1 MLRSEPIPPRFGALG
16 DRNTGFMGGAG
27 ASFNGKVEIREPRE
41 DLAAVAHVVSG
52 EVGFAIRPCRKLFR
66 QDVVDAGRI
75 ARKLAGA
82 TKPPPNVFNRAD
94 QAIDAAV
101 EAGAEDHSPVEL
113 RFAREKLAQA
123 HSDMDRKHYDKALYL
138 IDQSEVNSE
147 LAIEK
152 TKTAI
157 IRGKVTELARQNEIL
172 QEDIEA
178 TFGGGFE

>member
-1 MLRSEPIPPRFGALG
+1 M
-16 DRNTGFMGGAG
+16 RNLVFLLTLLLLTAC
-27 ASFNGKVEIREPRE
+27 AT
-41 DLAAVAHVVSG
+41 
-52 EVGFAIRPCRKLFR
+52 
-66 QDVVDAGRI
+66 
-75 ARKLAGA
+75 
-82 TKPPPNVFNRAD
+82 TKPAPNVFNRAD

-152 TKTAI
+152 TKAAI

-172 QEDIEA
+172 REDIES
-178 TFGGGFE
+178 TFGEGFE